1 MLNYQRV
8 ICIYIYVYRAR
19 WTCLDCRKAHPLH
32 LTGDALRAHS
42 QQGTR
47 EGGEGQNWRVQTSKP
62 WKLFFS
68 LIEFNHRK
76 MGKWTLK
83 LGVPHQNCGS
93 WASSKL
99 AASVR
104 NSRSIAMGSI
114 ILGDHLST
122 RSPRSTVVRCQASW
136 QEEVPKRFLNSSRL
150 ESLPSGSWWLMY
162 VCTWWK
168 IEVLFF
174 PVEFTKVG
182 KSLKGQ

>member
-1 MLNYQRV
+1 MY
-8 ICIYIYVYRAR
+8 IYIYVYRAR
-19 WTCLDCRKAHPLH
+19 WICLDCRKAHPLH

-47 EGGEGQNWRVQTSKP
+47 EGGEGQNWRVQTSRP
-62 WKLFFS
+62 WKLWNSPWRDIKSMDFS

-76 MGKWTLK
+76 IGKWTLK
-83 LGVPHQNCGS
+83 LGVPHQNWS

-99 AASVR
+99 AASVT

-136 QEEVPKRFLNSSRL
+136 QGEVPKRFLNSSRL

-162 VCTWWK
+162 VCSWWK
-168 IEVLFF
+168 IEVLIF
-174 PVEFTKVG
+174 PIENTV
-182 KSLKGQ
+182 SIRS